1 MVETRDG
8 ALILLVLGCC
18 ARVYAEGLNDEGT
31 APLVALLTPI
41 VALARDGTD
50 DEKTQAA
57 RKLSILARDDDNHVA
72 IAAAGGIAPLAAL
85 ARGTD
90 EQETFAAAALA
101 HLALSADNQVAIT
114 QAGGITPLVAILLV
128 ALARDGAA
136 EQKTKAAAA
145 LASLSFDNADNRVA
159 LVVISTLLGLG
170 LGLELGLG

>member
-1 MVETRDG
+1 MADRRSC

-18 ARVYAEGLNDEGT
+18 ARVCAEGLNDEGT

-145 LASLSFDNADNRVA
+145 LASLAFDSADNRVA
-159 LVVISTLLGLG
+159 LVEIPTLLGLG
-170 LGLELGLG
+170 SGLGLG

>member
-1 MVETRDG
+1 MAERRGG
-8 ALILLVLGCC
+8 ALILVVLGCC
-18 ARVYAEGLNDEGT
+18 ARVYAERSSPNDEGT

-50 DEKTQAA
+50 NEKTEAA
-57 RKLSILARDDDNHVA
+57 RKLSILARDDDNQVA
-72 IAAAGGIAPLAAL
+72 IAEAGAIAPLAAL

-136 EQKTKAAAA
+136 EQKTKATAA
-145 LASLSFDNADNRVA
+145 LASLAFGNADNQVA
-159 LVVISTLLGLG
+159 LAEASGIDLVRV
-170 LGLELGLG
+170 